1 MEDGGREAVKSHT
14 VQVTGQ
20 AHSDCPHCGIAGFL
34 TCRACMRDTP
44 WELKRDLKT
53 AEGIEHVHINGN
65 TLSPYRSLAACAAA
79 VEAAKAAIFAHL
91 KQFSSAI

>member
-1 MEDGGREAVKSHT
+1 MKSHT

-20 AHSDCPHCGIAGFL
+20 AHSDCPHCGMIMPAGFL
-34 TCRACMRDTP
+34 TCRACMRETP

-53 AEGIEHVHINGN
+53 AEGIEHVHVHGN
-65 TLSPYRSLAACAAA
+65 TLSPYRSLEACAAA
-79 VEAAKAAIFAHL
+79 VKAAKAAIFAHL